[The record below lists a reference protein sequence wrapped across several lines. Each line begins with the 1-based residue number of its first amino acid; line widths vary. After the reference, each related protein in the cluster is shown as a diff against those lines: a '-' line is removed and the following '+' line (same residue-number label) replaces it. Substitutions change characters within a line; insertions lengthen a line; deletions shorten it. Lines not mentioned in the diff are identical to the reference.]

1 MLNLTFVNRLIGLIK
16 IGLLSQANL
25 FELNIKQNEHETGL
39 ENIQPNFQYVCYR
52 SLKIFRDF
60 CNPRGGELLVGFEP
74 TTC

>member
-39 ENIQPNFQYVCYR
+39 ENI
-52 SLKIFRDF
+52 
-60 CNPRGGELLVGFEP
+60 
-74 TTC
+74 